1 LISTLAIT
9 PNRFIPLNPA
19 EALKRPMTI
28 YLCNTVFAAHL
39 ALIISSADCY
49 TNMGSI
55 PLQIYVALAQIFH
68 ESLAV
73 TTDMAIAILARR
85 WGMSKKVRT

>member
-1 LISTLAIT
+1 
-9 PNRFIPLNPA
+9 
-19 EALKRPMTI
+19 MTV
-28 YLCNTVFAAHL
+28 YLFNTVFAAHL

-55 PLQIYVALAQIFH
+55 PLQIYAALARIFH

-73 TTDMAIAILARR
+73 TTDMAIGEI
-85 WGMSKKVRT
+85 GYMVGGEQKS